1 MHRHRFVIPPTLRA
15 LVVALALL
23 STIAMELAAQ
33 STPTGPRSAS
43 TVLGGSSAPRRSTG
57 SAFGSELPPIE
68 KAVDPELYRLGP
80 NDQLII
86 TIPALEDLSLGG
98 EFPVVISADNVVGLP
113 RGVTVNVTGMTLARF
128 RREVDQAYRRRGAT
142 FDVTSIALVR
152 PRSIYVTVRGDV
164 RNPGR
169 HMLTAA
175 DRVTTAIDVANTITP
190 GTTEAELYH
199 IVEGQG
205 GVAFE
210 QSGTRPGSALSVRDM
225 PRRNITV
232 RHNDGT
238 SERVDLARY
247 AAYGVDSDNP
257 TLREGDEVIVVGPD
271 PTTATVGVGGA
282 VNSPMVVEWRRGDNA
297 SMLLRLGAGLQ
308 SSANVSGAFIA
319 RSTATGQERIAV
331 DLADSASLAA
341 IPLEP
346 GDQLIV
352 PASEARAGSRAGFVT
367 IEGAVSQ
374 PSAYPILSG
383 ETKLSEVI
391 AAAGGFG
398 VDASIN
404 GSYIVRESDPGDLEM
419 RAQIKERVTT
429 ISTSELTLEDTTRFK
444 YDQINQRDRVAADFV
459 ALFGRGDKSADIS
472 LRSGDRIVVPTNPR
486 AVYVSGRVIHAG
498 WVDYR
503 EGADASYY
511 IGRAGGL
518 SSTAAAERMQV
529 IKYGTGLPLGVEDTR
544 IEPGDEIY
552 VAGER
557 DYPARTPL
565 EVAATALGIVS
576 SLAALTYVT
585 LQIIDILSR
594 E

>member
-175 DRVTTAIDVANTITP
+175 DRVTTAIDVANAIEP
-190 GTTEAELYH
+190 GTTGADLAK
-199 IVEGQG
+199 IVEEQG
-205 GVAFE
+205 GKASATGDSR
-210 QSGTRPGSALSVRDM
+210 SGNSVSLRDM
-225 PRRNITV
+225 PRRNIIV
-232 RHNDGT
+232 RHNDGGST
-238 SERVDLARY
+238 RVDLARFT
-247 AAYGVDSDNP
+247 AYGTDSDNP
-257 TLREGDEVIVVGPD
+257 TLREGDEIIVGSAD
-271 PTTATVGVGGA
+271 HMAATVGVGGA
-282 VNSPMVVEWRRGDNA
+282 VNAPMVVEYRRGDNA
-297 SMLLRLGAGLQ
+297 SMLLRLSSGLQ
-308 SSANVSGAFIA
+308 PAADQSGAYLS
-319 RSTATGQERIAV
+319 RSTATGQTQIPV
-331 DLADSASLAA
+331 DITDSAALAA
-341 IPLEP
+341 IALEP
-346 GDQLIV
+346 GDQLII
-352 PASEARAGSRAGFVT
+352 PAAEVRAGSRAGFVY
-367 IEGAVSQ
+367 IEGAVGQ
-374 PSAYPILSG
+374 PSAYPIING
-383 ETKLSEVI
+383 ETKLTTVI
-391 AAAGGFG
+391 AAAGGL
-398 VDASIN
+398 APEAAIN
-404 GSYIVRESDPGDLEM
+404 GAYITRESDPGSLEM
-419 RAQIKERVTT
+419 RSLINEELATL
-429 ISTSELTLEDTTRFK
+429 STSDLTLEDSTRVKF
-444 YDQINQRDRVAADFV
+444 DLQVQRDRVAVDFV
-459 ALFGRGDKSADIS
+459 GLFGRGDRSKDVS

-486 AVYVSGRVIHAG
+486 SVYVYGRVLFPGA
-498 WVDYR
+498 VDFQ
-503 EGADASYY
+503 EGASASHY
-511 IGRAGGL
+511 IERAGGL
-518 SSTAAAERMQV
+518 SSTAAAERIQV
-529 IKYGTGLPLGVEDTR
+529 TKFGTGLPLAIDETR
-544 IEPGDEIY
+544 IEPGDKIY

-565 EVAATALGIVS
+565 EVAATWLGIVS
-576 SLAALTYVT
+576 SLASIGWLVV
-585 LQIIDILSR
+585 QIVGSFNK
-594 E
+594 